1 MSNATVP
8 IVWKLNTPTGSHR
21 AKTRVIMQ
29 VITGNISS
37 DMVPTDM
44 AAVVARA
51 CEGLA
56 TGSTKLTYSLVYSL
70 PYFG

>member
-1 MSNATVP
+1 MYGKYTYG
-8 IVWKLNTPTGSHR
+8 LTQRRNTCFYVSLYRGTYPQTWVS
-21 AKTRVIMQ
+21 
-29 VITGNISS
+29 
-37 DMVPTDM
+37 PDM

-56 TGSTKLTYSLVYSL
+56 TRITELTYSLVYSL